1 MSTNLRN
8 TIIELSG
15 TQEKEVIEILYR
27 ESMGYML
34 SQIGPYFDK
43 NYPCS
48 TVLKTLFIEG
58 LKKSIVYNNIS

>member
-27 ESMGYML
+27 ESMSYML
-34 SQIGPYFDK
+34 SQIEPYFDK

-48 TVLKTLFIEG
+48 TVLRTLFIEG